1 MIRVVVV
8 DDNPV
13 VRLSLSRGFAAQ
25 DDIDLVGE
33 AADGERA
40 VALVQSV
47 AADVI
52 VMDEHMPRLSGLRA
66 VKRLRALGI
75 DTPVLIL
82 TADPRVKD
90 RVNNLHGVAVLLKGD
105 AGIAETVTAV
115 RSAASAA
122 S

>member
-1 MIRVVVV
+1 MIRVLVV

-33 AADGERA
+33 ATDGERA

-47 AADVI
+47 PADVI
-52 VMDEHMPRLSGLRA
+52 VMDEHMPKMSGLKA
-66 VKRLRALGI
+66 VAKLRALGI
-75 DTPVLIL
+75 ETPVLIL
-82 TADPRVKD
+82 TADPRVPEQIVD
-90 RVNNLHGVAVLLKGD
+90 MEHVAVLLKGD

-115 RSAASAA
+115 RDAASA